1 MPVSTL
7 PLNPVH
13 GPRGLPPLGNL
24 LAFGKDPLG
33 FLTRL
38 RDDFGDAVTWSLG
51 PRRSLFISHPE
62 HIRELLAAREDTYE
76 ILEISWAFRQITGQ
90 SVILSKGDDWRR
102 KRSLVQ
108 PTVRPRQVRS
118 YGEAMVEC
126 AGAAADGWRDGAR
139 IDVRRE
145 MALITQRI
153 VLRTLF
159 GNDLGQQTEALGDA
173 MDVAGG
179 AVGAELRGIGLFLP
193 AWVRTPSR
201 RRLLAAVA
209 IIDGEVH
216 RLIGERRNRIAA
228 GRHDRI
234 ATEREDPIAAERQ
247 DSTGPRRQD
256 VTGTEERPGP
266 AHPAQE
272 RDDLLTRLLA
282 ARDEEGRPLSPRE
295 VRNEAVTLWAA
306 GHETTSTALTWAF
319 YLLSRAP
326 EARARLD
333 AELQDVLAG
342 RPPAIDDYE
351 RLTWT
356 QQIVKEAMRLYPP
369 VWLIPAVARE
379 GATLGGTRI
388 PAGTIVW
395 CSTWTTHRD
404 PRWFPSPDR
413 FRPERWSADAPDA
426 VPDHAWYPFGGGPRT
441 CLGARF
447 AQVEAALVLATL
459 AQRCRLDL
467 SDAEVQPCARLLL
480 QPATPL
486 HATVRRVN

>member
-7 PLNPVH
+7 PLNPVR

-24 LAFGKDPLG
+24 FAFGKNPLG

-38 RDDFGDAVTWSLG
+38 RDDFGDAVIWSLG
-51 PRRSLFISHPE
+51 PRRSLFISHPG

-90 SVILSKGDDWRR
+90 SVILSKGEDWRR

-118 YGEAMVEC
+118 YADAMVEC

-173 MDVAGG
+173 MDVAEQ

-209 IIDGEVH
+209 TIDGEVH
-216 RLIGERRNRIAA
+216 RLIGERRERTGA
-228 GRHDRI
+228 GGAPAH
-234 ATEREDPIAAERQ
+234 AAE
-247 DSTGPRRQD
+247 
-256 VTGTEERPGP
+256 
-266 AHPAQE
+266 E

-282 ARDEEGRPLSPRE
+282 ARDEEGRPLSPKE

-319 YLLSRAP
+319 HLLARAP
-326 EARARLD
+326 EARARLE

-379 GATLGGTRI
+379 GATLGGARV

-404 PRWFPSPDR
+404 PRWFPEPDR
-413 FRPERWSADAPDA
+413 FRPERWDADAPDV

-459 AQRCRLDL
+459 AQRFHLDL
-467 SDAEVQPCARLLL
+467 PDTEVPPRVGLLL

-486 HATVRRVN
+486 HATLQRVDYQAEHAS

>member
-1 MPVSTL
+1 MPVPTL
-7 PLNPVH
+7 PLNPVD
-13 GPRGLPPLGNL
+13 GPRSLPPLGNL

-51 PRRSLFISHPE
+51 ARRSLFISHPG

-76 ILEISWAFRQITGQ
+76 ILEMSWALKQITGQ
-90 SVILSKGDDWRR
+90 SVLLSKGEDWRR

-118 YGEAMVEC
+118 YADAMVEC
-126 AGAAADGWRDGAR
+126 AVAAADGWRDGAR

-159 GNDLGQQTEALGDA
+159 GNDVGQQAGALGDA
-173 MDVAGG
+173 MDVAEQV
-179 AVGAELRGIGLFLP
+179 VGAELRGIALFLP

-209 IIDGEVH
+209 TIDGEVH
-216 RLIGERRNRIAA
+216 RLIR
-228 GRHDRI
+228 
-234 ATEREDPIAAERQ
+234 ERQ
-247 DSTGPRRQD
+247 ARSATGRQD
-256 VTGTEERPGP
+256 PTGTERPGP
-266 AHPAQE
+266 AHPAEE

-282 ARDEEGRPLSPRE
+282 ARDEEGRPLSPKE

-319 YLLSRAP
+319 QLLARAP
-326 EARARLD
+326 EARARLA
-333 AELQDVLAG
+333 AELRDVLAG
-342 RPPAIDDYE
+342 RPPTIDDYE

-379 GATLGGTRI
+379 GATLGGARI

-404 PRWFPSPDR
+404 PRWFPGPDQ
-413 FRPERWSADAPDA
+413 FRPERWDADAPDE

-459 AQRCRLDL
+459 AQRFHLDL
-467 SDAEVQPCARLLL
+467 PDTEVAPRVGLLL

-486 HATVRRVN
+486 NATLRGVNCRAQPAS